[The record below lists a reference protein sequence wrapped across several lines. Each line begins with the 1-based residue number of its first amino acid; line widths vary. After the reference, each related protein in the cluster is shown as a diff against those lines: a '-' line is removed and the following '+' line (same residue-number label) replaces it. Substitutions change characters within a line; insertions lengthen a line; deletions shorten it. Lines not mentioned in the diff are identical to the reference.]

1 MQPSLR
7 EAAPSAE
14 RWVRS
19 VLWARLPAAPNCS
32 AEVAEAEA
40 WELEETC
47 WPPGRLLDRL

>member
-19 VLWARLPAAPNCS
+19 VLRAWLPAAADGS
-32 AEVAEAEA
+32 AEVAEAED
-40 WELEETC
+40 WELEEIC
-47 WPPGRLLDRL
+47 WLAGRLLDKL